1 MDVFKIMEKEQYL
14 SVIRLLF
21 LKGKSRNE
29 IKERLVAVYSDSSPS
44 METVKIWFNDFFIYM
59 IVTRRLLMSFTQVLR
74 GRLLL
79 RIT

>member
-21 LKGKSRNE
+21 LKGKSRSE

-44 METVKIWFNDFFIYM
+44 METVKIWFNDFFKM
-59 IVTRRLLMSFTQVLR
+59 VKVELFLTLFKRNPKEF
-74 GRLLL
+74 
-79 RIT
+79 